1 MVSGVDDMSLGENLR
16 NLIDERDMTQKE
28 LAKILNI
35 AASTLGGYIQGYSEP
50 DFETLKL
57 LASYFDVSTDYL
69 LDFQRNRS
77 YTRNQQELLRIFD
90 SLTPEQQELYIEQG
104 KAFIRINAKEDVKS
118 SKSTFQEKNNVG

>member
-1 MVSGVDDMSLGENLR
+1 MSLGENLR

-69 LDFQRNRS
+69 LDFQRSRS
-77 YTRNQQELLRIFD
+77 YTKNQQELLRIFD

-104 KAFIRINAKEDVKS
+104 KAFIRINAKEDAKS
-118 SKSTFQEKNNVG
+118 SKSTLQGKNNVG

>member
-1 MVSGVDDMSLGENLR
+1 MSLGENLR

-104 KAFIRINAKEDVKS
+104 KAFIRINAKEDAKS
-118 SKSTFQEKNNVG
+118 SKSTLQGKNNVG

>member
-1 MVSGVDDMSLGENLR
+1 MSLGENLR

-28 LAKILNI
+28 LAQILNI

-69 LDFQRNRS
+69 LDFQSGRTFS
-77 YTRNQQELLRIFD
+77 HIEDEVLRIFR
-90 SLTPEQQELYIEQG
+90 SMTSEQQVIYVEQG
-104 KAFIRINAKEDVKS
+104 KAVVRLNQKEKEAKS
-118 SKSTFQEKNNVG
+118 S

>member
-1 MVSGVDDMSLGENLR
+1 MSLGENLR

-104 KAFIRINAKEDVKS
+104 KAFIRINAKDNVKS
-118 SKSTFQEKNNVG
+118 SKSTLQGNNNVG

>member
-1 MVSGVDDMSLGENLR
+1 MSLGENLR

-104 KAFIRINAKEDVKS
+104 KAFIRINAKDDVKS
-118 SKSTFQEKNNVG
+118 SKSTLQGKNNVE